1 MKERL
6 DKLLTVKS
14 IVTLI
19 LALVF
24 CVITLKG
31 TISGQEFLTVF
42 SVVIAFYYGTQAAK
56 KETAGTM
63 TEKAT
68 AENYI
73 TEALGEV
80 KKPPDN
86 GETVAGSD
94 LE

>member
-56 KETAGTM
+56 KETTDTAA
-63 TEKAT
+63 EKA
-68 AENYI
+68 AAVNIVSEY
-73 TEALGEV
+73 LGEV
-80 KKPPDN
+80 KKPPDTAN
-86 GETVAGSD
+86 EAAGSD
-94 LE
+94 TE